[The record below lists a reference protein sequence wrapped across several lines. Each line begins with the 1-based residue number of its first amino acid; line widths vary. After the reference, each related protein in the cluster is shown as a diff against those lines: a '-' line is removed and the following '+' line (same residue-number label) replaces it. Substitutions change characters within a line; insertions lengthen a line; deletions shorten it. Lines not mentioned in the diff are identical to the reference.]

1 MLKLIFYIFIAI
13 FESNYYNMATY
24 ESLIKITGSVGDLVF
39 YSLNGKNV
47 VRKKSGF
54 NKKAFKKSPSYE
66 KVRQNS
72 SEFGHCSKAGKL
84 IRSCINGYIKEAG
97 DPLLYQRFA
106 RLMTDIKDMD
116 TVSERGKRSV
126 VYGLSTEKGKDQLK
140 AFQFGSKAI
149 ISTEIKITATRHKIT
164 LSLHKE
170 SGIHQVTLITIKPDF
185 EGYTAAF
192 FEEHAVPAE
201 EEEVN
206 FKNHFPDGGLLL
218 YFLVIK
224 NNDGDILQM
233 GFV

>member
-1 MLKLIFYIFIAI
+1 
-13 FESNYYNMATY
+13 MATY
-24 ESLIKITGSVGDLVF
+24 ESLIKITGTVGDLVF

-84 IRSCINGYIKEAG
+84 IRSCIDGYIKEAG
-97 DPLLYQRFA
+97 DPLLYQSFA
-106 RLMTDIKDMD
+106 KLMTDIKDLD

-126 VYGLSTEKGKDQLK
+126 EKGLMTEKGIELLK
-140 AFQFGSKAI
+140 AFQFGNKEIISIETK
-149 ISTEIKITATRHKIT
+149 ISTELQHTILYTPKNDD
-164 LSLHKE
+164 
-170 SGIHQVTLITIKPDF
+170 IHEIAFITIKPDF
-185 EGYTAAF
+185 EKYAVEYT
-192 FEEHAVPAE
+192 EELGVYTKE
-201 EEEVN
+201 EKTN

-224 NNDGDILQM
+224 NKDGGISRM
-233 GFV
+233 GFI

>member
-1 MLKLIFYIFIAI
+1 
-13 FESNYYNMATY
+13 MATY
-24 ESLIKITGSVGDLVF
+24 ESLIKITGAVGDLVF

-97 DPLLYQRFA
+97 DPLLYQSFA
-106 RLMTDIKDMD
+106 KLMTDIKDLD

-126 VYGLSTEKGKDQLK
+126 EKGLLTEKGKELLK
-140 AFQFGSKAI
+140 AFQFGNKET
-149 ISTEIKITATRHKIT
+149 ISTEIRISTELQHNIHAAVKDDDIHETA
-164 LSLHKE
+164 
-170 SGIHQVTLITIKPDF
+170 LISIKPDF
-185 EGYTAAF
+185 EEYTVEYI
-192 FEEHAVPAE
+192 EEQGIPTQE
-201 EEEVN
+201 GKIN
-206 FKNHFPDGGLLL
+206 FKNHFPDEGVLL
-218 YFLVIK
+218 YFLIIK
-224 NNDGDILQM
+224 NKDGNISRM